1 MSSGGL
7 SCASKGVMS
16 SSWAQAITYMS
27 ATSSRSRRSRLSPP
41 LMALVATTHHQT
53 MLTKGVMIIMTATTA
68 FRRRIAMVVIGM
80 PINIVR
86 LMGPIMVTTKRLI
99 KGHTTTSA
107 ITLHHGTYVITST
120 SASMTNHLMKT
131 SDVSSMTP
139 CMVLLG
145 WCNSPLIFYKSS
157 SLRISNS
164 KSSRNMM
171 ARRTPRTRLLCTR

>member
-1 MSSGGL
+1 
-7 SCASKGVMS
+7 
-16 SSWAQAITYMS
+16 
-27 ATSSRSRRSRLSPP
+27 
-41 LMALVATTHHQT
+41 MALVATTHHQT

-120 SASMTNHLMKT
+120 SASMTNQLMKT

-145 WCNSPLIFYKSS
+145 
-157 SLRISNS
+157 
-164 KSSRNMM
+164 
-171 ARRTPRTRLLCTR
+171 